1 MANSPHLCAD
11 EADYARMRALLVA
24 TYREGGE
31 PVYCTVGDLDWW
43 RFTSSDPDAIRHAAL
58 WMDDDGQVVG
68 WAWPQ
73 GNQVDMVSH
82 PQHRNVEDE
91 MLAWAE
97 QRVHEQA
104 AADQRVCLRIW
115 SDTGDVARNAL
126 LQQRG
131 YQRADEFFV
140 YHSYALDQPVPAPRL
155 PPGYTLR
162 HVVGEDDLER
172 RVAVHRDAFA
182 PSKMT
187 IAKHCAVMQSPTYRP
202 ELDLVVV
209 APDDSFAAYCIVWFD
224 AENRMG
230 LFEPVGCHSAHRR
243 RGLGMA
249 VLYEGMRRLQQLGAH
264 TASVLSSRDDSAG
277 ALLYRAAGFHEV
289 DRNYAWEKQLSD

>member
-1 MANSPHLCAD
+1 MAHGPRLYAD
-11 EADYARMRALLVA
+11 ETDYARMRALLVA
-24 TYREGGE
+24 TYRDGGE

-43 RFTSSDPDAIRHAAL
+43 RFTSSNPDAIRDVAL
-58 WMDDDGQVVG
+58 WSAGDDVIG

-82 PQHRNVEDE
+82 PHYRAVEDE

-97 QRVHEQA
+97 QRLRDQA
-104 AADQRVCLRIW
+104 AADESVRLRIW
-115 SDTGDVARNAL
+115 SDTGDAMRNAL
-126 LQQRG
+126 LQRRG
-131 YQRADEFFV
+131 YQRTSEFFV
-140 YHSYALDQPVPAPRL
+140 YHSYALNRPVPAPRL
-155 PPGYTLR
+155 PHGYTLR
-162 HVVGEDDLER
+162 HVAGEADLEQ

-187 IAKHCAVMQSPTYRP
+187 VAKHRAVMHAPTYRAD
-202 ELDLVVV
+202 LDLVVV
-209 APDDSFAAYCIVWFD
+209 APDGSFAAYCIVWFD

-249 VLYEGMRRLQQLGAH
+249 VLYEGMRRLQRLGAQ
-264 TASVLSSRDDSAG
+264 TASVLSLRDDSAG

-289 DRNYAWEKQLSD
+289 DRNYAWEKQL

>member
-1 MANSPHLCAD
+1 MIAGGPYLYAG
-11 EADYARMRALLVA
+11 EADYARMRKLLFA
-24 TYREGGE
+24 TYRDGGE

-43 RFTSSDPDAIRHAAL
+43 RFTNGDPDAVRDVAL
-58 WMDDDGQVVG
+58 WSQGDDVVG

-82 PQHRNVEDE
+82 PQQRAVEDA

-97 QRVHEQA
+97 DRLREQVTGDEPAKIRV
-104 AADQRVCLRIW
+104 W
-115 SDTGDVARNAL
+115 SDVGDAARNAI

-131 YQRADEFFV
+131 YQRTDEFFV
-140 YHSYALDQPVPAPRL
+140 YHSYALSQHVPAPCL

-162 HVVGEDDLER
+162 HVAGEDDLEQ

-187 IAKHCAVMQSPTYRP
+187 IAKHRAVMQSPTYRP
-202 ELDLVVV
+202 DLDLVVV
-209 APDDSFAAYCIVWFD
+209 APDGSFAAYCIVWFD

-249 VLYEGMRRLQQLGAH
+249 VLHEGMRRLQQLGAQ
-264 TASVLSSRDDSAG
+264 TASVLSLRDDSAG

-289 DRNYAWEKQLSD
+289 DRNYAWEKLL